1 MSEKKSIEEILSQT
15 LADAVFD
22 VNTSAQSSDGM
33 FDTDFF
39 NLPTLDD
46 LSEITKPADV
56 PQIKERNIL
65 RGLGEFGSQ
74 FAQRGTETATLG
86 LSKFAF
92 GEAEEAETLG
102 GKIGATLGTVAG
114 FMAPMSGFGKIA
126 KAGVRATSKFSGTK
140 MVEGLRPWAKEHLK
154 GKVKHVG
161 KQRDSIAPITAK
173 QTEKMFFDDVIEK
186 GLLKKIEEFG
196 ADRTFKTVVDRNKFS
211 SDTML
216 YAGRFLQ
223 KRAKELGLKIG
234 DDVVDPKTG
243 EITNTVLKEFSE
255 KFAKEWDRVGAR
267 PITEFRQQLMR
278 AVPFANEGR
287 ASAILATA
295 LEEGIA
301 FAAVEGAMHVTN
313 VAGGFH
319 QHDGTEARWDEM
331 DDVLGQAF
339 VLGNL
344 LGVGR
349 FIPGGV
355 KGGAIPNLF
364 TQSGRAQGKLLL
376 GYMPKMA
383 DKYNPIG
390 TSTAAITDRH
400 SLYNMFRHFDKL
412 KMGDGQMRK
421 QMTMAFEN
429 HPLKGVL
436 PKEFNFSRANIREK
450 LHIGTNA
457 EKDALGQMLKDNL
470 KTVGAYAT
478 KAWRKDFPALLRK
491 DIVGSQLRMGYGG
504 MILGGGP
511 QVLFDENIMF
521 EDKMIGFLTGY
532 FLFKHGK
539 EINFKQGE
547 IKAEDM
553 YGSWSGYKKEY
564 GEQRAELRQIGEM
577 WEALGVDFGKGPW
590 ASIIAR
596 SRRMDETIGD
606 RANVSA
612 SLTSTESILNVV
624 NPNIKD
630 RGSKAQQS
638 KSESEKITRDKDYQM
653 TNEIHQNVKKHF
665 ENEGYIESSKKEI
678 MELSEMSYKQYQDT
692 IKNYREM
699 GWERDLDI
707 QMSVMQSKVESQTNT
722 GISQVPKIVEIS
734 GLLRDKNDIRY
745 AKSIA
750 KEKDGANLLEPDS
763 QGIYQIQQVPRIK
776 PMERMTLE
784 QLDAVDWYNKHVE
797 HTSLMTQS
805 IRGGAKIELK
815 GEAKLK
821 EDGVGLNRFVKAVQD
836 MKKSF
841 ELEYHKNLEV
851 EADRQI
857 LYNNSL
863 QRFNAESFNYVLEA
877 SRFKKLLTRISN
889 ESIVKNPREQ
899 QIIDSLKDLYE
910 VKNAANV
917 YHSSTAEFKG
927 NDFNRLNKGEKAFFE
942 NMLPL
947 ISRLGNTTETG
958 QVKKSELASIDKAKV
973 KELKEIFESEG
984 FNLISNP
991 RDIGAFFKTDMTDL
1005 LLRDEISLFSMPDGT
1020 GGTRMS
1026 TINDRAIISRIF
1038 ATPLVK
1044 NRESRMLRETFNI
1057 FDTIDMKSF
1066 GTWKDFTK
1074 SNKFQE
1080 LPLIEKKN
1088 MESFKEAL
1096 DSQGM
1101 NFNQL
1106 NALNKFLEPYMLQDV
1121 KGVRAGFFR
1130 KSQEIVELPPA
1141 EYVELLQTLKYIKDQ
1156 HVTTVEYPLF
1166 IKDLQQIAKSEK
1178 HEYKSIAGEINKM
1191 INKALPRQQL
1201 HIYTLLKNH
1210 KMLNEQNMLGYKKNM
1225 KIEDPKTSME
1235 NNFNAFKEDFG
1246 SRTHVENKDFDAV
1259 VKEKFLDGEFM
1270 SEIFDN
1276 PIRTPDNLFDK
1287 YQFPVKGKFA
1297 TKDNIVDTRGEQLKS
1312 VFYSEYK
1319 GKDLYNFGKDLKR
1332 EILENNENVNVEH
1345 LDIEVTTMMKS
1356 VNKAERVMQIDID
1369 ANNRPSNMS
1378 ETTVAS
1384 NKFYKTL
1391 KQVIGDDIIIIN
1403 DNFIPLSKQKYA
1415 DTNSIEHI
1423 KNLNESLGA
1432 ENNLLVNGERIAKR
1446 RNNQSID
1453 QLKQEIINN
1462 NPNSYFD
1469 SMPIG
1474 TFVKFPNASGGAF
1487 VKEAQYSSI
1496 ARQYAKKFPD
1506 ADLSKLNVL
1515 KDKDGNYYYK
1525 DNRAQNQNLEPINQM
1540 VTDLVYSDFMS
1551 KGQFKAITQ
1560 STDKALNKNI
1570 KYFVLFKNDNEF
1582 TPTKTF
1588 RRDASRL
1595 LQDSTSDFGMR
1606 KNQLLD
1612 GLNFDESNSK
1622 VFVIRDEVVPGQGY
1636 KGGNIPEMFSQK
1648 ARFDKRLQEN
1658 NPDLFVLTSAGGQL
1672 IRTADVQMISRKQAQ
1687 ALGKEKKWEII
1698 KENFESTDFAEKS
1711 IFDGVTFEHPSLYMA
1726 KAFINGKSPE
1736 SIDLVQGNKWIGK
1749 RYTDKGELEFVKSY
1763 GIKMEYFDNI
1773 FGRTLSDGTRIAQI
1787 ETVSGNKTIGRQ
1799 SDRLNQ
1805 NIIEIT
1811 DIKDLEY
1818 LPADKGIPYK
1828 PEEYPLL
1835 YTSESKDY
1843 IRKSPDNMKYFQ
1855 DTEAMK
1861 ADYIKDVQPGIER
1874 ALEKINDIG
1883 LDSPYRESARAWYA
1897 AEIMKNYFTRG
1908 EGVDLDTKQTGLNLT
1923 LAKYGIDPS
1932 FNMMGVND
1940 MLHRSY
1946 INGEIYK
1953 YKNEGTKTS
1962 VAPELPGMNLKP
1974 MIGSPKEGIWQYPE
1988 ALPSILDGS
1997 VTVQAKKGKSNAIVI
2012 RSEQTKDF
2020 APEQAIVL
2028 SDIVKEN
2035 PVELNKI
2042 LKDLP
2047 TQQKATLQ
2055 KLIEI
2060 SNAEMNAS
2068 KYVRELA
2075 KLGDN
2080 GVSFQLLKE
2089 YRRDPNQAGSARMLF
2104 AVKDFNKEN
2113 SHIISSV
2120 EGARRA
2126 EYDFDGDT
2134 ITSMSNF
2141 TKDGL
2146 KELVELQTSVLDAP
2160 KVNELAN
2167 AMSYDGLTWNFAG
2180 LVKRGELEN
2189 KAQNF
2194 KAIFMQ
2200 APQLMQELRMV
2211 GNNNA
2216 ILRNNGYT
2224 GAAIQ
2229 IQPNVFLAAKGGTGF
2244 KSADAIAL
2252 NRELKQL
2259 GQASLDT
2266 GGQGYRKDIFT
2277 NSENLLERL
2286 FLTGDAPLFDVVTV
2300 DWNNNR
2306 IIPSADYRLGNRE
2319 LYLFHTLLR
2328 PLRSLLT
2335 AEKNDFSSG
2344 KQESSG
2350 PYSITKAIDSYN
2362 KRMKWLEKDVFD
2374 VPKDHALYKSLKDYE
2389 KRLKDTARKQ
2399 EIFTGFG
2406 TNAHLSGAITNPGN
2420 YSPRNRALM
2429 EQYDMYN
2436 RKIDYSRQQDGN
2448 INEFYPQYESVIATE
2463 SKAYSE
2469 SLKEMKLTEES
2480 IMQLLKEASYNQKKL
2495 REAQDELASYIR
2507 TDKGDIQLGVNNKDN
2522 MTLKNIE
2529 RTQVYRLEKEIRRLE
2544 NSIRANE
2551 GKANQY
2557 YGENKVL
2564 EKRVKLLEDYVRK
2577 YQLPNEI
2584 KNKAK
2589 KKEKFERKEQS
2600 AWVKQQVK
2608 KGRTVSTPKN
2618 DTQFIV
2624 NQSNRMFATVMHG
2637 YSQQKL
2643 GLNTFDSMR
2652 FDKEANQIKSYY
2664 RKNSK
2669 NLKDQTGE
2677 YNVNQRNLLELDTFD
2692 RIDSYLENRTTMEQ
2706 IHLLT
2711 KLMEPE
2717 SNVMELQIF
2726 KGELYPTIVEPGYH
2740 SRHMMLLRYMNTRI
2754 AERNPE
2760 LSEFMLSN
2768 YSKAFNESV
2777 DVFAGTATNNRFSK
2791 AMGQE
2796 FYDAKQSEMYTVDV
2810 NPVRHHAA
2818 EFFRNYAPQSTSE
2831 VNKLSRLSQYEAI
2844 MTLYGGKMF
2853 ADIVNNN
2860 KILNSPIG
2868 KVDSNGNWLK
2878 PGARD
2883 ENIQAQII
2891 SPERNLIFDE
2901 AMPVS
2906 SDLPSGFTGK
2916 QNGWGG
2922 GKKHYDSIIGDAVKK
2937 CIGEIK

>member
-1 MSEKKSIEEILSQT
+1 MSEKKSIEDILSQT

-22 VNTSAQSSDGM
+22 VNTPAQSSEGM
-33 FDTDFF
+33 FDADFF

-46 LSEITKPADV
+46 LSKITKPIDA
-56 PQIKERNIL
+56 PQVKERNIL

-74 FAQRGTETATLG
+74 FAQRGAETATLG

-114 FMAPMSGFGKIA
+114 FMAPMSLFGKAA
-126 KAGVRATSKFSGTK
+126 KVGVRATSKFSGTK
-140 MVEGLRPWAKEHLK
+140 MVEELRPWAKEHLK

-161 KQRDSIAPITAK
+161 KQRDSLAPLTAE
-173 QTEKMFFDDVIEK
+173 QTEKMFFDDVVER

-216 YAGRFLQ
+216 YAGKFLQ
-223 KRAKELGLKIG
+223 KRASELGLKIG
-234 DDVVDPKTG
+234 DDVIDPKTG
-243 EITNTVLKEFSE
+243 EITNTVLNKFGE
-255 KFAKEWDRVGAR
+255 KFAKEWERVGAR

-278 AVPFANEGR
+278 AVPFGNEGK
-287 ASAILATA
+287 ASARLATA

-319 QHDGTEARWDEM
+319 QHDGTEARLDEM

-355 KGGAIPNLF
+355 QGGAIPNLF
-364 TQSGRAQGKLLL
+364 TKSGRAQGKLLL

-390 TSTAAITDRH
+390 TNTAAINDRL
-400 SLYNMFRHFDKL
+400 SLYNMFRHYDKL

-421 QMTMAFEN
+421 QMRTAFED

-450 LHIGTNA
+450 LHFGTDV

-470 KTVGAYAT
+470 KTVGTYAS

-504 MILGGGP
+504 MVLGGGP

-577 WEALGVDFGKGPW
+577 WEALGVDFGQGPW

-596 SRRMDETIGD
+596 SRRMDETIAD
-606 RANVSA
+606 RAEVNA
-612 SLTSTESILNVV
+612 ALTSTESILNVI
-624 NPNIKD
+624 NPITKD
-630 RGSKAQQS
+630 RGMKVQQTKA
-638 KSESEKITRDKDYQM
+638 ESEKITRDKDYQM

-678 MELSEMSYKQYQDT
+678 MELSEMSYKQYTDT

-707 QMSVMQSKVESQTNT
+707 QMSVMHTKVESYSNT
-722 GISQVPKIVEIS
+722 GISQVPKITEIS
-734 GLLRDKNDIRY
+734 ELLKDKDGNSY
-745 AKSIA
+745 AKSIS
-750 KEKDGANLLEPDS
+750 KEKDGANLLDPDV
-763 QGIYQIQQVPRIK
+763 QGIYQIQQVPRI
-776 PMERMTLE
+776 RNRGNLTLE
-784 QLDAVDWYNKHVE
+784 QSDAIEWYNRHVE

-805 IRGGAKIELK
+805 LRGGAKVELK
-815 GEAKLK
+815 GEVKLK
-821 EDGVGLNRFVKAVQD
+821 EDGTGLNRFVKAVQD
-836 MKKSF
+836 MKESF
-841 ELEYHKNLEV
+841 ELDYHKNLEV

-863 QRFNAESFNYVLEA
+863 FRFNAENFNYVLEA
-877 SRFKKLLTRISN
+877 NRFKKLFKTLSS
-889 ESIVKNPREQ
+889 ESTIKNKREQ
-899 QIIDSLKDLYE
+899 QVLESLKALYE
-910 VKNAANV
+910 VDNANV
-917 YHSSTAEFKG
+917 YHSSLKEFKDADY
-927 NDFNRLNKGEKAFFE
+927 NQLNKGEKAFFK

-947 ISRLGNTTETG
+947 ISRLGNTTEIS
-958 QVKKSELASIDKAKV
+958 QIRKDKLSSIDKAEV
-973 KELKEIFESEG
+973 KKLKEIFESEG
-984 FNLISNP
+984 FNLISSP
-991 RDIGAFFKTDMTDL
+991 KEIGAFFKSDMTDL
-1005 LLRDEISLFSMPDGT
+1005 LLREDISMFPMPDGA
-1020 GGTRMS
+1020 GGTRVS

-1038 ATPLVK
+1038 ASPLVK
-1044 NRESRMLRETFNI
+1044 NRESRMLRETFNV
-1057 FDTIDMKSF
+1057 FDTVDMKTF
-1066 GTWKDFTK
+1066 GTWKDFT
-1074 SNKFQE
+1074 SSDKFQK

-1096 DSQGM
+1096 DSQGI

-1130 KSQEIVELPPA
+1130 KSQEIVELPP
-1141 EYVELLQTLKYIKDQ
+1141 EKYVELLQTLRYLKDQ

-1191 INKALPRQQL
+1191 INKALPKQQL

-1210 KMLNEQNMLGYKKNM
+1210 KMLNEQNMLGYKRNM
-1225 KIEDPKTSME
+1225 KIEDPQTSME
-1235 NNFNAFKEDFG
+1235 NSFNAFKEDFG
-1246 SRTHVENKDFDAV
+1246 SRTHVENKDFDAL
-1259 VKEKFLDGEFM
+1259 VKEKFEDGQFM

-1287 YQFPVKGKFA
+1287 YQFPVNGKFA

-1345 LDIEVTTMMKS
+1345 LDVEVTTMMKS

-1369 ANNRPSNMS
+1369 ANSRPSNMS

-1391 KQVIGDDIIIIN
+1391 KRVIGDDIIIIN
-1403 DNFIPLSKQKYA
+1403 ENFIPLSKQKYA
-1415 DTNSIEHI
+1415 DTNSMEHI

-1432 ENNLLVNGERIAKR
+1432 ENNLLVNGEKIAKR
-1446 RNNQSID
+1446 RNNQSME
-1453 QLKQEIINN
+1453 QLKLEEKNN
-1462 NPNSYFD
+1462 NPNAYID

-1487 VKEAQYSSI
+1487 VKETQYSSI
-1496 ARQYAKKFPD
+1496 ARQYAKKFPN
-1506 ADLSKLNVL
+1506 ADLTKLNVL

-1525 DNRAQNQNLEPINQM
+1525 DNRAQSQNLEPINQM
-1540 VTDLVYSDFMS
+1540 VVDLVYSDFMS
-1551 KGQFKAITQ
+1551 EGQFKSITQ
-1560 STDKALNKNI
+1560 STDKALNKNL

-1582 TPTKTF
+1582 TPTKRF
-1588 RRDASRL
+1588 RNDASRL
-1595 LQDSTSDFGMR
+1595 LQESTADFGMR

-1612 GLNFDESNSK
+1612 GLSFDETNSK
-1622 VFVIRDEVVPGQGY
+1622 VFVIRDEVAPGQGY
-1636 KGGNIPEMFSQK
+1636 KGGNIPEIFSQK
-1648 ARFDKRLQEN
+1648 ARFDRRLHKE
-1658 NPDLFVLTSAGGQL
+1658 NPDLFVLTNTMGQP
-1672 IRTADVQMISRKQAQ
+1672 IRTADVQMISRADAQ

-1698 KENFESTDFAEKS
+1698 KENYESTDFVDKS
-1711 IFDGVTFEHPSLYMA
+1711 MFDGVTFEHPSVHMA
-1726 KAFINGKSPE
+1726 KAYINGKSPE

-1773 FGRTLSDGTRIAQI
+1773 FGKTLSDGTRIAQI

-1799 SDRLNQ
+1799 SDRLSQ

-1811 DIKDLEY
+1811 NMKDLEF
-1818 LPADKGIPYK
+1818 LPADKGIPFK
-1828 PEEYPLL
+1828 FEEYPLL

-1855 DTEAMK
+1855 DRDAMQ
-1861 ADYIKDVQPGIER
+1861 ADYLKDVQPGISK
-1874 ALEKINDIG
+1874 ALDKINDIG

-1946 INGEIYK
+1946 VNGEIYK

-1988 ALPSILDGS
+1988 ALPSILDAN
-1997 VTVQAKKGKSNAIVI
+1997 VTVKSKEGESNAILI
-2012 RSEQTKDF
+2012 RSEKTKDS

-2060 SNAEMNAS
+2060 SKAEMNAG
-2068 KYVRELA
+2068 KYVKELA

-2089 YRRDPNQAGSARMLF
+2089 FRRDPNQAGSARMLF
-2104 AVKDFNKEN
+2104 AVKDFNKDN

-2141 TKDGL
+2141 TKNGL

-2200 APQLMQELRMV
+2200 APQLMQEIRMI
-2211 GNNNA
+2211 GNNNV
-2216 ILRNNGYT
+2216 ILRNHGYT

-2277 NSENLLERL
+2277 TSENLLERL

-2300 DWNNNR
+2300 DWKTNELR
-2306 IIPSADYRLGNRE
+2306 PVADSRLGNRE

-2350 PYSITKAIDSYN
+2350 PYSITKAIDGYN

-2374 VPKDHALYKSLKDYE
+2374 VPKDHPLYSSLKEYE
-2389 KRLKDTARKQ
+2389 KRLKDTGRKQ

-2406 TNAHLSGAITNPGN
+2406 TNAHLSGVLTNPEN

-2436 RKIDYSRQQDGN
+2436 RKIDYTRQGGQN
-2448 INEFYPQYESVIATE
+2448 VNEFYPQYESIIATE

-2469 SLKEMKLTEES
+2469 SLKGMELTEKS

-2495 REAQDELASYIR
+2495 REAQDELASYI
-2507 TDKGDIQLGVNNKDN
+2507 TTNKGDIQLGVNNKDN
-2522 MTLKNIE
+2522 VTLKNIE

-2544 NSIRANE
+2544 NSIKANE
-2551 GKANQY
+2551 EQANQY
-2557 YGENKVL
+2557 YGSKNVL
-2564 EKRVKLLEDYVRK
+2564 EKRVKLLEDYVRN

-2584 KNKAK
+2584 KNRAK
-2589 KKEKFERKEQS
+2589 KNEKFDRKEQN

-2608 KGRTVSTPKN
+2608 KGRKVTTPKN

-2652 FDKEANQIKSYY
+2652 FDKEASQIKSYY

-2692 RIDSYLENRTTMEQ
+2692 RIDNYLENRTPMEQ

-2717 SNVMELQIF
+2717 SNIMELQIF
-2726 KGELYPTIVEPGYH
+2726 QGELYPTIVEPGYH
-2740 SRHMMLLRYMNTRI
+2740 SRHMMLLRYMNTRL
-2754 AERNPE
+2754 AERNPF

-2768 YSKAFNESV
+2768 YAKAFNESV

-2796 FYDAKQSEMYTVDV
+2796 FYDAKQAEMYTVDI

-2818 EFFRNYAPQSTSE
+2818 EFFRNYAPHSTSE

-2853 ADIVNNN
+2853 SDVVNNN

-2901 AMPVS
+2901 AMPS
-2906 SDLPSGFTGK
+2906 SVDLPSGFTGK

-2922 GKKHYDSIIGDAVKK
+2922 GKKHYDNLISEAVKK
-2937 CIGEIK
+2937 CVGEVK